1 MYAHVTVTCAYLT
14 YFIVKLISMQKCHVS
29 SIEFLLK
36 LGRGVQEDKKNPTK
50 QTNKLNKTKITQAKK
65 CQKQRN
71 NWKKSY
77 FMVLR
82 KNNDYFSM

>member
-36 LGRGVQEDKKNPTK
+36 LGRGVQEDKKTPNKTNKQIKQNKDNTSKKMSKTTK
-50 QTNKLNKTKITQAKK
+50 QLKKILFYGTKKK
-65 CQKQRN
+65 Q
-71 NWKKSY
+71 
-77 FMVLR
+77 
-82 KNNDYFSM
+82 

>member
-36 LGRGVQEDKKNPTK
+36 LGRGVQEDQKKNQQNK
-50 QTNKLNKTKITQAKK
+50 QTN
-65 CQKQRN
+65 
-71 NWKKSY
+71 
-77 FMVLR
+77 
-82 KNNDYFSM
+82 

>member
-65 CQKQRN
+65 N
-71 NWKKSY
+71 
-77 FMVLR
+77 V
-82 KNNDYFSM
+82 KNNETTEKNLILWY